1 MTFSSLKP
9 STKPMK
15 RTAFARK
22 PTTALTG
29 ALSAESRQ
37 MAKRVKPVKCKAC
50 RQEFIKARP
59 GQKVCGP
66 DCAAALVMSERA
78 KKERKE
84 LKARKEAV
92 KRRSEWVSEAQAA
105 FNAYVR
111 ARDVDK
117 PCICCGKPFEPQKPG
132 GSVDAGHYLSRGSA
146 PHLRFDER
154 NCFAQRKNCNRPGG
168 TTREAFRNGVV
179 DRIGLPAVEALE
191 AEQGLAKWTIQ
202 DLKEIKTTYRAKL
215 KQLQGLMGVGK

>member
-9 STKPMK
+9 GAK
-15 RTAFARK
+15 RT
-22 PTTALTG
+22 
-29 ALSAESRQ
+29 
-37 MAKRVKPVKCKAC
+37 CKNRAC
-50 RQEFIKARP
+50 RNKFVPSERHPFAIACCAGCEIILAKQHIE
-59 GQKVCGP
+59 KVQ
-66 DCAAALVMSERA
+66 AARA

-111 ARDVDK
+111 ARDAGK

-202 DLKEIKTTYRAKL
+202 ELKEIKTTYRAKL
-215 KQLQGLMGVGK
+215 KQLQGLMGVGDL